1 MPTQIEM
8 KNLALALLLVL
19 LLSTSASAHVG
30 SPDVYY
36 EGLAGPYRLLV
47 TVRVPPMIPGIA
59 QVEAQ
64 ILDGH
69 VTEIHI
75 VPLRVIGEGSETAP
89 PADRMDQSSSDPQS
103 FTGKLWLMESGSFQ
117 VRMTID
123 GVQGKAE
130 LAVPVAAFAQRTLRM
145 QRTTGAILSVLMT
158 LLVLSLIAILG
169 AAVRESQLPPGTPV
183 PQPKKARGRIAMVV
197 TALAIFG
204 TLFLGNMWW
213 TSVAD
218 ANARDMVYK
227 APPLHVS
234 VDGDQIKLQM
244 GSSYWHDRR
253 KGMQVSKIIPDHGHL
268 MHLFL
273 VRVPEMDEF
282 YHLHPDETGAELF
295 TEPLPQISGGNYA
308 VFADI
313 VRESGF
319 PDTMTSNIDLAASP
333 QARPLTGDD
342 STAIAPKI
350 SAANWSAKSFA
361 LPDGAQ
367 VDWLVDSALPRAQ
380 HPVLLRFRILNKNG
394 SPATDLE
401 PYMGMPG
408 HLVILRRDLTVF
420 AHIHPEGS
428 VPMAALMLLQKPQV
442 SADGSN
448 ATAANTVPAS
458 DMSSMPKMSHQ
469 SSTFTTPNEIT
480 FPYGFP
486 RPGDYRLFL
495 QTKRAGHIE
504 TAIFDAHI
512 SQ

>member
-1 MPTQIEM
+1 M
-8 KNLALALLLVL
+8 KNLALTLLMTFL
-19 LLSTSASAHVG
+19 LPTSVSAHVG

-36 EGLAGPYRLLV
+36 EGLAGPYRVMV

-64 ILDGH
+64 VLDGH

-103 FTGKLWLMESGSFQ
+103 FTGKLWFMESGSFQ

-145 QRTTGAILSVLMT
+145 QKTTGAILSVLMT
-158 LLVLSLIAILG
+158 LLVLSLIAIFG
-169 AAVRESQLPPGTPV
+169 AAVRASQLAPGTPV
-183 PQPKKARGRIAMVV
+183 PQPKKVRGRIAMVV
-197 TALAIFG
+197 AAVAIFSI
-204 TLFLGNMWW
+204 LFLGNTWW
-213 TSVAD
+213 SSVAD

-227 APPLHVS
+227 APPLHIS
-234 VDGDQIKLQM
+234 VDGVQIKLQM

-253 KGMQVSKIIPDHGHL
+253 KEMQVNKIIPDHGHL

-273 VRVPEMDEF
+273 VRMPEMDEF
-282 YHLHPDETGAELF
+282 YHLHPEETGTELF
-295 TEPLPQISGGNYA
+295 TEPLPPVAGGKYA

-333 QARPLTGDD
+333 QAKPLTGDD

-361 LPDGAQ
+361 LPDGAH
-367 VDWLVDSALPRAQ
+367 VEWLVDPALLRAQ
-380 HPVLLRFRILNKNG
+380 RPALLRFRILNKSG
-394 SPATDLE
+394 SPAADLE

-408 HLVILRRDLTVF
+408 HLVILRRDLAVF

-442 SADGSN
+442 SADGAN
-448 ATAANTVPAS
+448 ATAANNVPAS
-458 DMSSMPKMSHQ
+458 DMSSVANMSHQ
-469 SSTFTTPNEIT
+469 SSTFATHNEIT
-480 FPYGFP
+480 FPYGVP
-486 RPGDYRLFL
+486 QPGDYRFFL
-495 QTKRAGHIE
+495 QTKRGGHID
-504 TAIFDAHI
+504 TAIFDARI
-512 SQ
+512 SE

>member
-1 MPTQIEM
+1 
-8 KNLALALLLVL
+8 
-19 LLSTSASAHVG
+19 
-30 SPDVYY
+30 
-36 EGLAGPYRLLV
+36 
-47 TVRVPPMIPGIA
+47 MIPGIA
-59 QVEAQ
+59 QVESQ
-64 ILDGH
+64 VLDGH

-75 VPLRVIGEGSETAP
+75 VALRVIGEGSETAP
-89 PADRMDQSSSDPQS
+89 PADRMDQAPSDAQS

-145 QRTTGAILSVLMT
+145 QKTIGAILSVLMT
-158 LLVLSLIAILG
+158 LLVLSLIAIFG
-169 AAVRESQLPPGTPV
+169 AAVRESQLAPNAPV
-183 PQPKKARGRIAMVV
+183 PQPKKVRGRIAMVA
-197 TALAIFG
+197 TAVAIFG
-204 TLFLGNMWW
+204 ILFLGNMWW

-218 ANARDMVYK
+218 AKARDMVYK
-227 APPLHVS
+227 APPLHVF
-234 VDGDQIKLQM
+234 VDGDQLRLQM

-253 KGMQVSKIIPDHGHL
+253 KEMQVNKIIPDHGHL

-273 VRVPEMDEF
+273 VRMPEMDEF
-282 YHLHPDETGAELF
+282 YHLHPEETGTELF
-295 TEPLPQISGGNYA
+295 TEPLPQVAGGQYV

-333 QARPLTGDD
+333 QGKPLTGDD
-342 STAIAPKI
+342 STTIAPKI
-350 SAANWSAKSFA
+350 STTRWSAKSFV

-367 VDWLVDSALPRAQ
+367 VEWLVDPASLRAQ
-380 HPVLLRFRILNKNG
+380 RAALLRFRILNKSG
-394 SPATDLE
+394 SPAADLE

-408 HLVILRRDLTVF
+408 HLVILRRDLAVF

-442 SADGSN
+442 SPDGANS
-448 ATAANTVPAS
+448 TAANTVPAN
-458 DMSSMPKMSHQ
+458 DMSSMANMSHQ
-469 SSTFTTPNEIT
+469 PSTFATHNEIT

-486 RPGDYRLFL
+486 QPGDYRLFL
-495 QTKRAGHIE
+495 QTKRAGHID
-504 TAIFDAHI
+504 TAIFDARI